1 MLPGFNVDIW
11 LGLAAPKGTP
21 VPVIEQ
27 LNVALQQVLKE
38 RAVVESLAKVGI
50 EASPTTAAEA
60 NSFVEGE
67 EKRWPAVIEAA
78 GLGPK

>member
-1 MLPGFNVDIW
+1 MLFRS
-11 LGLAAPKGTP
+11 
-21 VPVIEQ
+21 
-27 LNVALQQVLKE
+27 KE
-38 RAVVESLAKVGI
+38 REVVEALAKVGI
-50 EASPTTAAEA
+50 EAWPTTAAEA